1 VLSCRRL
8 CDMLITHPE
17 DSYRL
22 WCVISSAKK
31 NRNVI
36 AWDQITKSGS
46 KNEPGSYVCYHS
58 VFYVSLPVDV
68 MNKGISFKLSVSF
81 CHYVIWVAFVWCKG

>member
-1 VLSCRRL
+1 MSVSCECCVLSYRSL

-17 DSYRL
+17 ESYRL

-31 NRNVI
+31 NHNVI

-46 KNEPGSYVCYHS
+46 KNEPGSYICYHS
-58 VFYVSLPVDV
+58 VFLFLCQLMS
-68 MNKGISFKLSVSF
+68 
-81 CHYVIWVAFVWCKG
+81 